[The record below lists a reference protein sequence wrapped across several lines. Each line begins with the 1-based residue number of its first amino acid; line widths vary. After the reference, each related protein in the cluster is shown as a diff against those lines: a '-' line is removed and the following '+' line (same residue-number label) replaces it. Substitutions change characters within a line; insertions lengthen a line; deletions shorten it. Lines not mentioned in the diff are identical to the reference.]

1 MFLVPLLLA
10 VCSAAPA
17 QEKVAPSSDAIWLE
31 GEEASRS
38 DVSRHGWYDS
48 VKKDTLSG
56 NEWLSHFNEGKEGT
70 AEFDFRVAEADRFT
84 FWIRA
89 NPVAAKLSYKLDRA
103 SDWTSIDLNR
113 DQRGNINIASD
124 NKPDLRFIC
133 WVKVG
138 VIELSAGL
146 HKIAFRMNSG
156 PQNHGGIDC
165 FVFTRIPFVPSG
177 AKKPAIQSA
186 TAAPDA
192 WFPVVMDDDA
202 FSPDSIIDIS
212 NLIEAP
218 AGKHGFLK
226 RDRDT
231 LRFED
236 ASTPTKFWA
245 INGGPGPDWSAQQ
258 MTQAARWYRKHGLNL
273 IRQHTVIGAVGLMN
287 AEGEFNPSRL
297 DHYDRWFATLKEQG
311 IYTTWSVIYPHHGR
325 FLQKHD
331 DIDPA
336 LFAELDR
343 ADEQADGNRAP
354 ISVNDYI
361 NLDPSLQAVA
371 WKYFQSLLNHVN
383 PYTGLAYKDDPALAM
398 LEFQNESNVFFFT
411 LNTLSDANKMPILSR
426 RMRRGF
432 FLFVKAKYGTKEKT
446 ASAWGGRWMD
456 GDDWDTGELRLMGAH
471 HWGSDGPKYEYSG
484 QTRRSGDYI
493 EFLAKVQRDYYSRR
507 QRQVREVGFKGA
519 TVTTA
524 WKSGGPAASMAN
536 LYADTAA
543 DVRVFTASGVM
554 ICGGILLLYPGVF

>member
-1 MFLVPLLLA
+1 M
-10 VCSAAPA
+10 
-17 QEKVAPSSDAIWLE
+17 
-31 GEEASRS
+31 
-38 DVSRHGWYDS
+38 
-48 VKKDTLSG
+48 
-56 NEWLSHFNEGKEGT
+56 
-70 AEFDFRVAEADRFT
+70 
-84 FWIRA
+84 
-89 NPVAAKLSYKLDRA
+89 
-103 SDWTSIDLNR
+103 NR

-133 WVKVG
+133 WVKVDT
-138 VIELSAGL
+138 IELSAGR

-177 AKKPAIQSA
+177 ANKPTIQSA
-186 TAAPDA
+186 AATPDA
-192 WFPVVMDDDA
+192 WFPVVMDDDK
-202 FSPDSIIDIS
+202 FLPDSIIDMS
-212 NLIEAP
+212 HLVEAP

-245 INGGPGPDWSAQQ
+245 INGGPSPDWSARADDAGRPLVP
-258 MTQAARWYRKHGLNL
+258 QAWLESDSTTYGDQCGR
-273 IRQHTVIGAVGLMN
+273 
-287 AEGEFNPSRL
+287 FNELRGRVQSTRL

-336 LFAELDR
+336 LFEELDR

-361 NLDPSLQAVA
+361 NLDPSLQAIA

-411 LNTLSDANKMPILSR
+411 LNTLSDASKMPILSR

-432 FLFVKAKYGTKEKT
+432 FLFVKAKYGTKGEDRCDV
-446 ASAWGGRWMD
+446 GGRWMD
-456 GDDWDTGELRLMGAH
+456 GDDWETGELRLMGAH
-471 HWGSDGPKYEYSG
+471 HWGSEGPKYEYSG
-484 QTRRSGDYI
+484 QTRRAGDYI
-493 EFLAKVQRDYYSRR
+493 EFLTKIQRDYYSRR
-507 QRQVREVGFKGA
+507 QRQVREAGFKGA

-543 DVRVFTASGVM
+543 DVIDRHNYFGGGDGGHRIVEGKVDNASHLSDPGR
-554 ICGGILLLYPGVF
+554 GLLSVGLFQVANFPFAYSELSQMPPESLES

>member
-1 MFLVPLLLA
+1 MQVHLPRHPACVFLVLLLLA
-10 VCSAAPA
+10 VHSRAPA
-17 QEKVAPSSDAIWLE
+17 QETVASSSDAIWIE
-31 GEEASRS
+31 GENASRS
-38 DVSRHGWYDS
+38 DVSRHGWYDG

-56 NEWLSHFNEGKEGT
+56 NEWLSHFNERKEGT
-70 AEFDFRVAEADRFT
+70 AEFDFDVAEADRFT

-89 NPVAAKLSYKLDRA
+89 NPVAAKLSYKLDDS
-103 SDWTSIDLNR
+103 SDWTPIDLNR

-138 VIELSAGL
+138 VIELSAGR

-177 AKKPAIQSA
+177 AKKPTIQSA
-186 TAAPDA
+186 AAAPDA

-212 NLIEAP
+212 NLVEAP

-226 RDRDT
+226 RDHDT
-231 LRFED
+231 LRFEN

-245 INGGPGPDWSAQQ
+245 INGGPSPAWSAEQ

-273 IRQHTVIGAVGLMN
+273 IRQHTVISAVGLMN

-343 ADEQADGNRAP
+343 ADEQADGNHAP

-361 NLDPSLQAVA
+361 NLEPSLQAVA

-383 PYTGLAYKDDPALAM
+383 PYTGLAYKDDPCACDVGVSKR
-398 LEFQNESNVFFFT
+398 EQC
-411 LNTLSDANKMPILSR
+411 
-426 RMRRGF
+426 
-432 FLFVKAKYGTKEKT
+432 LF
-446 ASAWGGRWMD
+446 
-456 GDDWDTGELRLMGAH
+456 
-471 HWGSDGPKYEYSG
+471 
-484 QTRRSGDYI
+484 
-493 EFLAKVQRDYYSRR
+493 
-507 QRQVREVGFKGA
+507 
-519 TVTTA
+519 
-524 WKSGGPAASMAN
+524 
-536 LYADTAA
+536 LYAQYAERCQQDADSVASNAA
-543 DVRVFTASGVM
+543 WFLSVCEVEIRQQREDC
-554 ICGGILLLYPGVF
+554 CGLGWSLDGR